1 MFENW
6 GKSPKEIEL
15 EQLIKQYEDEYNES
29 VFAARKHGRTGGDLS
44 KKALADQM
52 RARLKGAK
60 QETAQHLFKQ
70 AEGPGMS
77 MTGVSH
83 GEAKPYGDTAM
94 FNPKT
99 MPPRYL
105 PGTKLRDE
113 DELIPPGFAQFP
125 YRMYS

>member
-1 MFENW
+1 MFENF
-6 GKSPKEIEL
+6 GKSSKEIEL
-15 EQLIKQYEDEYNES
+15 EQLIKQYEDEYQRS
-29 VFAARKHGRTGGDLS
+29 ISAPGTGDLS

-60 QETAQHLFKQ
+60 QETAQYLFKQ

-83 GEAKPYGDTAM
+83 GGRGMPYGDTAM

-105 PGTKLRDE
+105 PGTKPREEE
-113 DELIPPGFAQFP
+113 DLIAPGLFSP

>member
-6 GKSPKEIEL
+6 GKSSKEIEL
-15 EQLIKQYEDEYNES
+15 EQLIKQYEDEYQRS
-29 VFAARKHGRTGGDLS
+29 ISAPGTGDLS

-52 RARLKGAK
+52 KARLKGAK
-60 QETAQHLFKQ
+60 QETAQYLFKQ
-70 AEGPGMS
+70 AAGPGMS

-83 GEAKPYGDTAM
+83 GGRGMPYGDTAM

-99 MPPRYL
+99 MAPRYIS
-105 PGTKLRDE
+105 GTRPREE
-113 DELIPPGFAQFP
+113 DEPPGLATFSP

>member
-15 EQLIKQYEDEYNES
+15 EQLIKQYEDEYQRS
-29 VFAARKHGRTGGDLS
+29 ILAPGTGDLS

-60 QETAQHLFKQ
+60 QETAQYLFKQ
-70 AEGPGMS
+70 AAGPGMS

-83 GEAKPYGDTAM
+83 GGRGMPYGDTAM

-99 MPPRYL
+99 MPPRYIS
-105 PGTKLRDE
+105 GTRPREE
-113 DELIPPGFAQFP
+113 DEPPGLATFSP

>member
-15 EQLIKQYEDEYNES
+15 EQLIKQYEDEYQQS
-29 VFAARKHGRTGGDLS
+29 VLAAGGRGEGDLS

-70 AEGPGMS
+70 AEGPAMS

-83 GEAKPYGDTAM
+83 GGAKKPYGDTAM
-94 FNPKT
+94 FNPKA
-99 MPPRYL
+99 MPQLYL
-105 PGTKLRDE
+105 PGTRPREEE
-113 DELIPPGFAQFP
+113 DLIPPGLFSP

>member
-15 EQLIKQYEDEYNES
+15 AQLIKQYEDEYQRS
-29 VFAARKHGRTGGDLS
+29 ISAPGTGALS

-52 RARLKGAK
+52 KARLKGAK
-60 QETAQHLFKQ
+60 QETAQYLFKQ
-70 AEGPGMS
+70 AAGPGMS

-83 GEAKPYGDTAM
+83 GGRGMPYGDTAM

-99 MPPRYL
+99 MPPRYIS
-105 PGTKLRDE
+105 GTRPREE
-113 DELIPPGFAQFP
+113 DEPPGLATFSP

>member
-15 EQLIKQYEDEYNES
+15 EQLIKQYEDEYQRS
-29 VFAARKHGRTGGDLS
+29 ISAPGTGDLS

-60 QETAQHLFKQ
+60 QETAQYLFKQ
-70 AEGPGMS
+70 AAGPGMS

-83 GEAKPYGDTAM
+83 GGRGMPYGDTAM

-99 MPPRYL
+99 MPPRYIS
-105 PGTKLRDE
+105 GTRPREE
-113 DELIPPGFAQFP
+113 DEPPGLATFSP

>member
-15 EQLIKQYEDEYNES
+15 EQLIKQYEDEYQRS
-29 VFAARKHGRTGGDLS
+29 ISAPGTGDLS

-52 RARLKGAK
+52 KARLKGAK
-60 QETAQHLFKQ
+60 QETAQYLFKQ
-70 AEGPGMS
+70 AAGQGMS

-83 GEAKPYGDTAM
+83 GGRGMPYGDTAM

-99 MPPRYL
+99 MPPRYIS
-105 PGTKLRDE
+105 GTRPREE
-113 DELIPPGFAQFP
+113 DEPPGLATFSP

>member
-15 EQLIKQYEDEYNES
+15 EQLIKQYEDEYQRS
-29 VFAARKHGRTGGDLS
+29 ISAPGTGDLS

-52 RARLKGAK
+52 KARLKGAK
-60 QETAQHLFKQ
+60 QETAQYLFKQ
-70 AEGPGMS
+70 AAGPGMS

-83 GEAKPYGDTAM
+83 GGRGMPYGDTAM

-99 MPPRYL
+99 MPPRYIS
-105 PGTKLRDE
+105 GTRPREE
-113 DELIPPGFAQFP
+113 DEPPGLATFSP

>member
-1 MFENW
+1 MAFENW
-6 GKSPKEIEL
+6 GKSSKEIEL
-15 EQLIKQYEDEYNES
+15 EQLIKQYEDEYQRS
-29 VFAARKHGRTGGDLS
+29 ISSPGTGDLS

-60 QETAQHLFKQ
+60 QETAQYLFKQ

-83 GEAKPYGDTAM
+83 GGRGMPYGDTAM

-105 PGTKLRDE
+105 PGTKPKEEE
-113 DELIPPGFAQFP
+113 DLIAPGLFSP

>member
-15 EQLIKQYEDEYNES
+15 EQLIKQYEDEYQRS
-29 VFAARKHGRTGGDLS
+29 ISSPGTGDLS

-60 QETAQHLFKQ
+60 QETAQYLFKQ
-70 AEGPGMS
+70 AAGPGMS

-83 GEAKPYGDTAM
+83 GGRGMPYGDTAM

-99 MPPRYL
+99 MPPRYIS
-105 PGTKLRDE
+105 GTRPREE
-113 DELIPPGFAQFP
+113 DEPPGLATFSP

>member
-15 EQLIKQYEDEYNES
+15 EQLIKQYEDEYQRS
-29 VFAARKHGRTGGDLS
+29 ISAPGTGDLS

-52 RARLKGAK
+52 KARLKGAK
-60 QETAQHLFKQ
+60 QETAQYLFKQ
-70 AEGPGMS
+70 AAGPGMS

-83 GEAKPYGDTAM
+83 GGRGMPYGDTAM

-99 MPPRYL
+99 MPPRYIS
-105 PGTKLRDE
+105 GTRPRE
-113 DELIPPGFAQFP
+113 EAEPPGLATFSP

>member
-15 EQLIKQYEDEYNES
+15 EQLIKQYEDEYQRS
-29 VFAARKHGRTGGDLS
+29 ISAPGTGGLS

-60 QETAQHLFKQ
+60 QETAQYLFKQ
-70 AEGPGMS
+70 AAGPGMS

-83 GEAKPYGDTAM
+83 GGRCMPYGDTAM

-99 MPPRYL
+99 MPPRYIS
-105 PGTKLRDE
+105 GTRPREE
-113 DELIPPGFAQFP
+113 DEPPGLATFSP

>member
-15 EQLIKQYEDEYNES
+15 EQLIKQYEDEYQRS
-29 VFAARKHGRTGGDLS
+29 ISAPGTGDLS

-52 RARLKGAK
+52 KARLKGAK
-60 QETAQHLFKQ
+60 QETAQYLFKK
-70 AEGPGMS
+70 AAGPGMS

-83 GEAKPYGDTAM
+83 GGRGMPYGDTAM

-99 MPPRYL
+99 MPPRYIS
-105 PGTKLRDE
+105 GTRPREE
-113 DELIPPGFAQFP
+113 DEPPGLATFSP

>member
-1 MFENW
+1 MFENF
-6 GKSPKEIEL
+6 GKSSKEIEL
-15 EQLIKQYEDEYNES
+15 EQLIKQYEDEYQRAIS
-29 VFAARKHGRTGGDLS
+29 APGTGDLS

-60 QETAQHLFKQ
+60 QETAQYLFKQ

-83 GEAKPYGDTAM
+83 GGRGMPYGDTAM

-105 PGTKLRDE
+105 PGTKPREEE
-113 DELIPPGFAQFP
+113 DLIAPGLFSP

>member
-15 EQLIKQYEDEYNES
+15 EQLIKQYEDEYQKS
-29 VFAARKHGRTGGDLS
+29 VLSAGGRGEGDLS

-60 QETAQHLFKQ
+60 QETAQYLFKQ
-70 AEGPGMS
+70 AAGPGMS

-83 GEAKPYGDTAM
+83 GGRGMPYGDTAM

-99 MPPRYL
+99 MPPRYIS
-105 PGTKLRDE
+105 GTRPREE
-113 DELIPPGFAQFP
+113 DEPPGLATFSP

>member
-1 MFENW
+1 MFENF
-6 GKSPKEIEL
+6 GKSSKEIEL
-15 EQLIKQYEDEYNES
+15 EQLIKQYEDEYQRS
-29 VFAARKHGRTGGDLS
+29 ISAPGTGDLS

-60 QETAQHLFKQ
+60 QETAQYLFKQ

-83 GEAKPYGDTAM
+83 GGRGMPYGDTAM

-105 PGTKLRDE
+105 PGTKPREE

>member
-15 EQLIKQYEDEYNES
+15 EQLIKQYEDEYQRS
-29 VFAARKHGRTGGDLS
+29 ISSPGTGDLS

-60 QETAQHLFKQ
+60 QETAQYLFKQ

-83 GEAKPYGDTAM
+83 GGRGMPYGDTAM

-105 PGTKLRDE
+105 PGTKPREE

>member
-15 EQLIKQYEDEYNES
+15 EQLIKQYEDEYQRS
-29 VFAARKHGRTGGDLS
+29 ISAPGTGDLS

-52 RARLKGAK
+52 KARLKGAK
-60 QETAQHLFKQ
+60 QETAQYLFKQ
-70 AEGPGMS
+70 AAGPGMS
-77 MTGVSH
+77 MTGVRH
-83 GEAKPYGDTAM
+83 GGRGMPYGDTAM

-99 MPPRYL
+99 MPPRYIS
-105 PGTKLRDE
+105 GTRPREE
-113 DELIPPGFAQFP
+113 DEPPGLATFSP

>member
-1 MFENW
+1 MAFENW
-6 GKSPKEIEL
+6 GKSSKEIEL
-15 EQLIKQYEDEYNES
+15 EQLIKQYEDEYQRS
-29 VFAARKHGRTGGDLS
+29 ISAPGTGDLS

-60 QETAQHLFKQ
+60 QETAQYLFKQ

-83 GEAKPYGDTAM
+83 GGRGMPYGDTAM
-94 FNPKT
+94 FNPKA

-105 PGTKLRDE
+105 PGTKPREE

>member
-15 EQLIKQYEDEYNES
+15 EQLIKQYEDEYQKS
-29 VFAARKHGRTGGDLS
+29 VLSAGGRGEGDLS

-60 QETAQHLFKQ
+60 QETAQYLFKQ
-70 AEGPGMS
+70 AAGPGMS

-83 GEAKPYGDTAM
+83 GGRGMPYGDTAM

-99 MPPRYL
+99 MAPRYIS
-105 PGTKLRDE
+105 GTRPREE
-113 DELIPPGFAQFP
+113 DEPPGLATFSP

>member
-1 MFENW
+1 MAFENW
-6 GKSPKEIEL
+6 GKSSKEIEL
-15 EQLIKQYEDEYNES
+15 EQLIKQYEDEYQRS
-29 VFAARKHGRTGGDLS
+29 ISSPGTGDLS

-60 QETAQHLFKQ
+60 QETAQYLFKQ

-83 GEAKPYGDTAM
+83 GGRGMPYGDTAM

-105 PGTKLRDE
+105 PGTKPREE

-125 YRMYS
+125 YRMY

>member
-15 EQLIKQYEDEYNES
+15 EQLIKQYEDEYQKS
-29 VFAARKHGRTGGDLS
+29 VLSAGGRGEGDLS

-60 QETAQHLFKQ
+60 QETAQYLFKQ
-70 AEGPGMS
+70 AAGPGMS

-83 GEAKPYGDTAM
+83 GGRGMPYGETAM

-99 MPPRYL
+99 MPPRYIS
-105 PGTKLRDE
+105 GTRPREE
-113 DELIPPGFAQFP
+113 DEPPGLATFSP

>member
-15 EQLIKQYEDEYNES
+15 EQLIKQYEDEYQRS
-29 VFAARKHGRTGGDLS
+29 ISAPGTGDLS
-44 KKALADQM
+44 KNALADQM
-52 RARLKGAK
+52 KARLKGAK
-60 QETAQHLFKQ
+60 QETAQYLFKQ
-70 AEGPGMS
+70 AAGPGMS

-83 GEAKPYGDTAM
+83 GGRGMPYGDTAM

-99 MPPRYL
+99 MPPRYIS
-105 PGTKLRDE
+105 GTRPREE
-113 DELIPPGFAQFP
+113 DEPPGLATFSP

>member
-15 EQLIKQYEDEYNES
+15 EQLIKQYEDEYQRS
-29 VFAARKHGRTGGDLS
+29 ISAPGTGDLS

-52 RARLKGAK
+52 KARLKGAK
-60 QETAQHLFKQ
+60 QETAQYLFKQ
-70 AEGPGMS
+70 AAGPGMS

-83 GEAKPYGDTAM
+83 GGRGMPYGDTAM

-99 MPPRYL
+99 MAPRYIS
-105 PGTKLRDE
+105 GTRPREE
-113 DELIPPGFAQFP
+113 DEPPGLATFSP